1 MFSLQESSKLFKEFA
16 DNQMKSN
23 TNKCHLTVSINSIA
37 ETQVGDSSIKSSSSE
52 NVLGVNTDSEFLIF

>member
-16 DNQMKSN
+16 NNQMKSN
-23 TNKCHLTVSINSIA
+23 TNKCHLIVSINDIA

>member
-23 TNKCHLTVSINSIA
+23 TNKCHLIVSINDIA

>member
-16 DNQMKSN
+16 DNQMRSN
-23 TNKCHLTVSINSIA
+23 TNKCHLIVSINDIA